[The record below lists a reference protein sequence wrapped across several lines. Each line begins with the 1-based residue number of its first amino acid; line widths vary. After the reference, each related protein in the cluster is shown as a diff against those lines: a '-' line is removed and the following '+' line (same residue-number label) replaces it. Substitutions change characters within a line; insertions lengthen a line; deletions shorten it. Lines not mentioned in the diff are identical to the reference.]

1 MAIISIIILILFW
14 LVIATNTIAALA
26 FGLRAERAFA
36 VLLLLSS
43 FSSTIAHQL
52 FGRPDWSAG
61 LAFAADWTILFAA
74 LWLALRSDR
83 HWPLW
88 FAGLQ
93 ALTVINDLLA
103 WSEIGARYRFLAN
116 LSAAW
121 ALPAMIAMTCGILLD
136 WRCLRRPAPGSA

>member
-1 MAIISIIILILFW
+1 MIINIAIVSLFW
-14 LVIATNTIAALA
+14 VVLSCNVMV
-26 FGLRAERAFA
+26 AFA
-36 VLLLLSS
+36 LGQRPEKAFATMLLAASV
-43 FSSTIAHQL
+43 I
-52 FGRPDWSAG
+52 G
-61 LAFAADWTILFAA
+61 LAFSPLMLAQHWIDDLNRTVDVLILFAA

-121 ALPAMIAMTCGILLD
+121 ALPAMVTMTCGILLD
-136 WRCLRRPAPGSA
+136 WRRLRRPMPASA